1 MCLCPEAGVTPLAL
15 WLSAVELAQVVVG
28 VAALAVLLGVLL
40 VALRVVLL
48 GQMVVVVPAVA
59 EPLLARGLLP
69 GVLPAR
75 GLGPLGGGR
84 LRTAP

>member
-1 MCLCPEAGVTPLAL
+1 MTPLAL
-15 WLSAVELAQVVVG
+15 WLAAVELAQVVVG

-40 VALRVVLL
+40 VALLGLMGLVL
-48 GQMVVVVPAVA
+48 PAVA
-59 EPLLARGLLP
+59 EPLLARGLWP
-69 GVLPAR
+69 GVSPAR

>member
-1 MCLCPEAGVTPLAL
+1 L
-15 WLSAVELAQVVVG
+15 WLAAVELAQVVVG
-28 VAALAVLLGVLL
+28 VAAQAVRLGALLVVLL
-40 VALRVVLL
+40 VVLL

-59 EPLLARGLLP
+59 EPLLARGLWP
-69 GVLPAR
+69 GVSPAR